1 VKTQNAPFVLRM
13 CIANRR
19 HGAAAWNFVRQHWDE
34 ANAKFPPNTIVRMV
48 DSVKLLTDDTVVAD
62 VQGFFSEHP
71 IPQAL
76 KTLDQVLERQRVN
89 AALRQREEDAFRS
102 SL

>member
-1 VKTQNAPFVLRM
+1 M